1 MSDRFFSEVPITGN
15 DVTLDGPEAHHLL
28 HVMRAKEGQTLALFD
43 DSGAEFLSEIMR
55 LGRSAVELRIIE
67 RRMVDRELS
76 LRLTVG
82 VALPKGDR
90 QKWLVEKLTELGVTT
105 LVPLSTSRSVAQP
118 TGGAVD
124 RLRRVVIEAS
134 KQCGRNRL
142 MRIEAAHDWEQW
154 LCRGEESELRV
165 LAHPGGASLGG
176 LARRSGESACVAIGP
191 EGGFSAE
198 EVASATTA
206 GWQAVSLGSRVLR
219 VETAAVAASVAMAY
233 LAPAQS

>member
-43 DSGAEFLSEIMR
+43 DSGAEFLSEIVR
-55 LGRSAVELRIIE
+55 LGRSAVELRIVE

-118 TGGAVD
+118 TGGAID

-142 MRIEAAHDWEQW
+142 MRIEAAHGWEQW
-154 LCRGEESELRV
+154 LRRGEESELRV
-165 LAHPGGASLGG
+165 LAHPGGASLGE